1 MYTYTEPYSIKEII
15 PVTGLVAAA
24 QNIPISGRKFMIS
37 NTGAQPAYFKEK
49 TVDNVDC
56 TAANGFLLPANT
68 VFPQML
74 NAVTLSVISNATGTT
89 LAIMILDM

>member
-1 MYTYTEPYSIKEII
+1 MYTYNEPYSIKEII
-15 PVTGLVAAA
+15 PVTGLVAAT
-24 QNIPISGRKFMIS
+24 QNISINGRKLMVS

-49 TVDNVDC
+49 SIDGVDC

-68 VFPQML
+68 VFPQVL

-89 LAIMILDM
+89 LAIMILDI